1 MSFHSNR
8 LQLEAIVF
16 IFLSLRGLPGGCSD
30 EWSPTDNAK
39 GWWCER
45 FFTIEL
51 VFQGAVASLSGRH
64 LPAADGGPV
73 DGDPA

>member
-1 MSFHSNR
+1 MSFHFNR

-51 VFQGAVASLSGRH
+51 VF
-64 LPAADGGPV
+64 
-73 DGDPA
+73 